1 MFMFFGTGA
10 LGIYAGLY
18 LSPGQMVLTIIGVT
32 QLCLGGL
39 FGWLFLTQQPQTK
52 EERRRRRKK

>member
-18 LSPGQMVLTIIGVT
+18 LSPGQMILTMIGVT